1 MENKNEFHFFHS
13 QQQKYAWAFMYF
25 FGFYPNESSRQIS
38 MQVFVIKLDENP
50 SRSSQVVPCWQMDM
64 MKLIVTF
71 RNYAKAPE
79 KSFTSHSRSNQYGPS
94 RRIHK
99 VRVYVT
105 LMYTDR

>member
-1 MENKNEFHFFHS
+1 
-13 QQQKYAWAFMYF
+13 
-25 FGFYPNESSRQIS
+25 
-38 MQVFVIKLDENP
+38 MQVSIIKLHENT
-50 SRSSQVVPCWQMDM
+50 SNSNQVVPCWQMNT

-79 KSFTSHSRSNQYGPS
+79 KSFTSHSRGKQYGPS

-99 VRVYVT
+99 VGVYVT

>member
-1 MENKNEFHFFHS
+1 
-13 QQQKYAWAFMYF
+13 
-25 FGFYPNESSRQIS
+25 
-38 MQVFVIKLDENP
+38 MQVSIIKLYEYP
-50 SRSSQVVPCWQMDM
+50 SSSNQDVPCWQMNM

-79 KSFTSHSRSNQYGPS
+79 KSFTSHARGNQYGPS

-99 VRVYVT
+99 VGVYVT